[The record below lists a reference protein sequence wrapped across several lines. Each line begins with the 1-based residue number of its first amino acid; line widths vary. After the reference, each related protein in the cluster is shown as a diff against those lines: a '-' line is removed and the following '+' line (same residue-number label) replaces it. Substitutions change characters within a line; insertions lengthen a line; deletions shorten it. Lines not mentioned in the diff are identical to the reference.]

1 MDEVKVNILETK
13 EIRAFNPVER
23 IKKQIDGIK
32 REFEKDYDLSN
43 IVLGISTGIP
53 SGVTNIVLGISTGI
67 PSGVTGSITVT
78 LTPKE
83 KDRRKE

>member
-1 MDEVKVNILETK
+1 MDEVKLNILET
-13 EIRAFNPVER
+13 EEVRAFNPVER
-23 IKKQIDGIK
+23 IKTQINAVK

-53 SGVTNIVLGISTGI
+53 SGM
-67 PSGVTGSITVT
+67 TGSIAIT

-83 KDRRKE
+83 KERRKE

>member
-1 MDEVKVNILETK
+1 MDEVKVNILETT
-13 EIRAFNPVER
+13 EVRAFNPVER
-23 IKKQIDGIK
+23 IKTQIDGIK

-43 IVLGISTGIP
+43 IVLGISM
-53 SGVTNIVLGISTGI
+53 GI

-83 KDRRKE
+83 KARRKE

>member
-1 MDEVKVNILETK
+1 MDEVKLNILET
-13 EIRAFNPVER
+13 EEVRAFNPVER
-23 IKKQIDGIK
+23 IKTQIDGIK

-53 SGVTNIVLGISTGI
+53 SGVT
-67 PSGVTGSITVT
+67 GSITVT

-83 KDRRKE
+83 KARRKE